1 MAKRRDEV
9 LDALRS
15 SAAPMSIIELASQ
28 LRLHPNTVRF
38 HLRALAETGRVEQVE
53 PSRVS
58 PGRPPLMFRAHRG
71 MDPAGPRNYQL
82 LAEALA
88 SRLHA
93 DSHSTEKAIEAGHAW
108 GKSFAASTPAVT
120 AATRQAQPPTDL
132 LIGIL
137 EDLGF
142 SPQRRT
148 RAGRVQIGL
157 RHCPFLELVPEHE
170 SVICPVHLG
179 LMQGVLAT
187 LSTDD
192 TVERLEPFAEPD
204 LCVAHMSATVPIS

>member
-9 LDALRS
+9 LKALRS
-15 SAAPMSIIELASQ
+15 SAAPMSIVDLAQQ

-38 HLRALAETGRVEQVE
+38 HLRALAESGRVEQVE
-53 PSRVS
+53 PSRTS

-88 SRLHA
+88 MRLGA
-93 DSHSTEKAIEAGHAW
+93 DNQSADKAIEAGRTW
-108 GKSFAASTPAVT
+108 GENLAAGTPMAK
-120 AATRQAQPPTDL
+120 AATNDARATDYL
-132 LIGIL
+132 VGVL

-142 SPQRRT
+142 SPQRRSM
-148 RAGRVQIGL
+148 AGRVQIAL

-170 SVICPVHLG
+170 AVICPVHLG
-179 LMQGVLAT
+179 LMQGVMGAMT
-187 LSTDD
+187 TDS

-204 LCVAHMSATVPIS
+204 LCVAHMSAAAAVS